1 MDKQGFIDFNTRL
14 SPENSGKADSYA
26 RAIQVLDEVLPY
38 QDVVDL
44 HGQSLYQVSDTA
56 VIEAILHLVND
67 EVKKMKLQQQNI
79 FDDYGKPNQRSYP
92 LKSFCSAAL
101 KSLKKYAQYM
111 QDVNEADRIVA
122 QEADPRSISTRLIDH
137 FNLTKEGEDVVS
149 ESKRRKGQDYF
160 RRMILTNYGGRCAL
174 TGMDI
179 PQLLLASH
187 IIPWAEKAH
196 KQDRLNPCNGICL
209 SALYDKAF
217 DQGLITF
224 SPDDYSV
231 ILSSALQE
239 HKTAEYYDKHFGSI
253 AGQKIQV
260 PKGYA
265 PKRDFLAYHRDH
277 VFVGR

>member
-265 PKRDFLAYHRDH
+265 PKRDFLACHRDH

>member
-56 VIEAILHLVND
+56 VIEAILHLVNN

-122 QEADPRSISTRLIDH
+122 QEADPRNISTRLIDH
-137 FNLTKEGEDVVS
+137 FNLTKEGEDVAS

-160 RRMILTNYGGRCAL
+160 RRMILANYGGRCAL
-174 TGMDI
+174 TGIDV

-187 IIPWAEKAH
+187 IIPWADKTH
-196 KQDRLNPCNGICL
+196 KQERLNPCNGICL

-217 DQGLITF
+217 DQGLITI
-224 SPDDYSV
+224 SPDNYSV

-239 HKTAEYYDKHFGSI
+239 NETKAYYDKHFGCI
-253 AGQKIQV
+253 KGQKLTL
-260 PKGYA
+260 PAEYL
-265 PKRDFLAYHRDH
+265 PNCDFLAYHRDK
-277 VFVGR
+277 VFVGM

>member
-56 VIEAILHLVND
+56 VIEAILHLVNN

-122 QEADPRSISTRLIDH
+122 QEADPRNISTRLIDH
-137 FNLTKEGEDVVS
+137 FNLTKEGEDVAS

-160 RRMILTNYGGRCAL
+160 RRMILANYGGRCAL
-174 TGMDI
+174 TGIDV

-187 IIPWAEKAH
+187 IIPWADKTH
-196 KQDRLNPCNGICL
+196 KQERLNPCNGICL

-217 DQGLITF
+217 DQGLITI
-224 SPDDYSV
+224 SPDNYSV

-239 HKTAEYYDKHFGSI
+239 NETKAYYDKHFGCI
-253 AGQKIQV
+253 KGQKLTL
-260 PKGYA
+260 PTEYL
-265 PKRDFLAYHRDH
+265 PSREFLAYHRDK
-277 VFVGR
+277 VFMGV